1 MSTMIAEVYEAL
13 KEAGASEEK
22 SKAAAQA
29 LADYDNR
36 FDRLDLDLAGI
47 RGELAV
53 LKAELAMVKWIV
65 SGVGFGV
72 LLLVLRSFWPG

>member
-1 MSTMIAEVYEAL
+1 MIAAVYEAL